1 MIELSANAFL
11 WVKALHMISLIA
23 WMAGLFYLPRL
34 YVYHTQAEAGS
45 ERSETFKVM
54 ERRLLWAIMHPAL
67 VASLI
72 FGGLLLANL
81 DTDSWTEGWL
91 IIKVL
96 CLTGLVVFHLMLGS
110 WRVAF
115 AEDRNSRSE
124 KFYRMINEVPTV
136 LMIVIVIM
144 AVVRPF

>member
-81 DTDSWTEGWL
+81 DADTWTEGWL

-96 CLTGLVVFHLMLGS
+96 CLAGLVAFHLMLGS

-115 AEDRNSRSE
+115 AEDRNTRPE

>member
-1 MIELSANAFL
+1 MIELSATAFL

-96 CLTGLVVFHLMLGS
+96 CLAGLVVFHLMLGS